1 MHGTGGTGGSRVTG
15 PERTGIMGFR
25 ETRPELL
32 TDNPFKLIGADW
44 MLITAGTKE
53 SLKIPVATGSG
64 SSILKEDGYSNRS
77 LTPQKAAENS
87 LAPGFNTM
95 TASWG
100 GLGVLWERKVATCY
114 IRPTRHT
121 FGFVEQALQFTLSFF
136 DEKHR
141 KALTYCGTHSGRDTD
156 KVKGAGLTPVK
167 EGGFVYFLEARLVLA
182 CRKIYY
188 QDIGPERFLDPRIEG
203 MYPQKDY
210 HRMYI
215 GEIVK
220 CLVQEI

>member
-1 MHGTGGTGGSRVTG
+1 MRFSTLEPGA
-15 PERTGIMGFR
+15 
-25 ETRPELL
+25 LA
-32 TDNPFKLIGADW
+32 DNPFTLIGSDW
-44 MLITAGTKE
+44 MLITAGTQE
-53 SLKIPVATGSG
+53 
-64 SSILKEDGYSNRS
+64 R
-77 LTPQKAAENS
+77 
-87 LAPGFNTM
+87 FNTM

-121 FGFVEQALQFTLSFF
+121 FGFVEQAPQFTLSFF
-136 DEKHR
+136 GEKHR

-167 EGGFVYFLEARLVLA
+167 DGGFVYFEEARLVLA
-182 CRKIYY
+182 CRKIYS
-188 QDIGPERFLDPRIEG
+188 QDIDPKGFLDPSIEG
-203 MYPQKDY
+203 MYPQRDY

-220 CLVQEI
+220 CLEQAV